1 MKSWSEEHFVACEG
15 GFGPHLSVQP
25 VAQWRRKGPF
35 RSRSSSLL
43 DKKGGRT
50 SRLHE
55 VCRARLLLT
64 GSFSL
69 SLSLFPSIL
78 LHAEQGCRSRPETSR
93 MASRQTPLYT
103 LCVTEFHRKRKEFQ
117 PISTTGINEI
127 SPACLDDAVKI
138 MSHFKEDHHF
148 A

>member
-1 MKSWSEEHFVACEG
+1 LRGRFWA
-15 GFGPHLSVQP
+15 PPLSVQP

-50 SRLHE
+50 SRLHQ
-55 VCRARLLLT
+55 VCHAARLLFAL
-64 GSFSL
+64 SRSL
-69 SLSLFPSIL
+69 SFFPSIL

>member
-15 GFGPHLSVQP
+15 GFGPHLSLSLRAAGGTMAKKRALSQQQQL
-25 VAQWRRKGPF
+25 ARQKGRPKK
-35 RSRSSSLL
+35 SR
-43 DKKGGRT
+43 
-50 SRLHE
+50 RLHQ
-55 VCRARLLLT
+55 VCAPMFL
-64 GSFSL
+64 SL
-69 SLSLFPSIL
+69 SLSCCMLNTGLQIQVR
-78 LHAEQGCRSRPETSR
+78 ERETSR

-127 SPACLDDAVKI
+127 SPACLDDVVKI

>member
-1 MKSWSEEHFVACEG
+1 M
-15 GFGPHLSVQP
+15 
-25 VAQWRRKGPF
+25 
-35 RSRSSSLL
+35 
-43 DKKGGRT
+43 
-50 SRLHE
+50 
-55 VCRARLLLT
+55 CRAARLLL
-64 GSFSL
+64 SLLSL
-69 SLSLFPSIL
+69 SLCLFPSIL
-78 LHAEQGCRSRPETSR
+78 LHAEQGCRSRPEETSR